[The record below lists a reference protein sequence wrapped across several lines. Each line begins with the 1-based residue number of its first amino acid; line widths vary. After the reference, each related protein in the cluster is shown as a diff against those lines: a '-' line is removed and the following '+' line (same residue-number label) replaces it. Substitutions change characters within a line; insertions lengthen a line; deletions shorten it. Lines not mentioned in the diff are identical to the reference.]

1 MNVLSTL
8 FSIAARL
15 VMAVAAIVLFLAV
28 LAAGLVIFGVVL
40 LWSLIRGRKP
50 TLHTATFRR
59 AAQFRAQ
66 AFRPGGMNGM
76 GGMGGMGNARAPQG
90 DVIDAEVREVPNADP
105 RLER

>member
-15 VMAVAAIVLFLAV
+15 VLSVAAVVLFLAV

-59 AAQFRAQ
+59 AAQFRSQ
-66 AFRPGGMNGM
+66 AFRAGGMNGM
-76 GGMGGMGNARAPQG
+76 GGVNGARAPQG